1 MKGISEYQRYGKG
14 SRYVYII
21 GGEEFVSSFPLS
33 YPDAVF
39 VSIKVEDWNRY
50 LSPYRAENPFR
61 KGDYFSGEADT
72 LLASICNELIPLVEK
87 DEEVKERYLVG
98 YSMGGLF
105 SLYASSIS
113 DLWKGVGSVSGSL
126 WYEKFDDYLSSH
138 PLKIEKVYLSLG
150 RKEKESRNKILKSV
164 FDKTNDIFH
173 IIKSRGMESTFVLNE
188 GGHFQDEEKRIKKAI
203 SFLVE

>member
-1 MKGISEYQRYGKG
+1 MKGISEYQKYGKG

-21 GGEEFVSSFPLS
+21 GGEEFVSAFLLS

-61 KGDYFSGEADT
+61 KGDYFSGDADT
-72 LLASICNELIPLVEK
+72 LLASICNELICIVEK

-150 RKEKESRNKILKSV
+150 RKEKESRNKVLKTV
-164 FDKTNDIFH
+164 EEKTKAIYETIEKEGIECSF
-173 IIKSRGMESTFVLNE
+173 SLQE
-188 GGHFQDEEKRIKKAI
+188 GGHFQDEEKRIREAI
-203 SFLVE
+203 SYLLG

>member
-14 SRYVYII
+14 NRYVYII
-21 GGEEFVSSFPLS
+21 GGEEFVSSFLLS
-33 YPDAVF
+33 YPDTVF

-61 KGDYFSGEADT
+61 KGDYFSGEADA
-72 LLASICNELIPLVEK
+72 LLASICNELICIVEK

-126 WYEKFDDYLSSH
+126 WYEKFDDYLSSR

-150 RKEKESRNKILKSV
+150 RREKESRNKVLKTV
-164 FDKTNDIFH
+164 EEKTKAIYEK
-173 IIKSRGMESTFVLNE
+173 IKKEGIECSFSLQE
-188 GGHFQDEEKRIKKAI
+188 GGHFQDEEKRIRDAV
-203 SFLVE
+203 SYLLG